1 MHPPAGMPY
10 PNALGYGTCQVDSM
24 GFEISSRQ
32 ILGRGFTGGTEDRL
46 DDIQC
51 SEADRDRPLDGK
63 VASGESDTRHLMFLL

>member
-1 MHPPAGMPY
+1 
-10 PNALGYGTCQVDSM
+10 M